1 MATIIINTITCTFS
15 SIINTIKNVWSKI
28 MHFLFVYEDDEEAVR
43 EREDCEFAIK
53 FGKIAVSILLV
64 IALFVTGVNIYKT
77 YLRKNGKLTITV
89 YCTSNTEHYDTDP
102 GWADCRFTDELV
114 EKIESHEID
123 LCGTKLSSVYKG
135 DDYEISNSV
144 EVYFDGKEADD
155 PTVVDHLE
163 FVGLEEY
170 EKYDGTTDKRW
181 VVDYKD

>member
-1 MATIIINTITCTFS
+1 MTTVIINTITCTFS

-43 EREDCEFAIK
+43 EREECEFAIK
-53 FGKIAVSILLV
+53 FGKIAVGILLV
-64 IALFVTGVNIYKT
+64 IALFVSGVNLYKT
-77 YLRKNGKLTITV
+77 YLSKHGTMTITS

-123 LCGTKLSSVYKG
+123 LCGIKFSSVYKG
-135 DDYEISNSV
+135 SDYEISNSA
-144 EVYFDGKEADD
+144 EVYFDGKEASDS
-155 PTVVDHLE
+155 TAIDHLE
-163 FVGLEEY
+163 IVGLEEY
-170 EKYDGTTDKRW
+170 EKYDGTIDKRW